1 MYELLRKGDRG
12 LAWVEKSLVVLVVLV
27 ILITQTADV
36 ALRELG
42 KGGLNGAS
50 ELARWLVLALAFQ
63 GASLATAERRHI
75 TIDLLDRSITPP
87 LKAVFNLV
95 VQVLGVVVVLY
106 LAWGAWEL
114 LLDKKLQYLPIGLDV
129 PGWVPRGFLEWPFL
143 SMPGTDPLPNGAPGV
158 LPEVPKMPLWPFLV
172 VAPVSLLL
180 IAWRFF
186 LLCLEDLRGLLRREF
201 DYLVPSSEDGR
212 LY

>member
-1 MYELLRKGDRG
+1 MYELLRRADRHIATAEKG
-12 LAWVEKSLVVLVVLV
+12 LVVLVVLV
-27 ILITQTADV
+27 ILGTQTADV
-36 ALRELG
+36 VLRELG

-75 TIDLLDRSITPP
+75 TIDLLDRAITPRV
-87 LKAVFNLV
+87 KAGFNLV
-95 VQVLGVVVVLY
+95 VQILGVVVVLY

-114 LLDKKLQYLPIGLDV
+114 LLDKKVQRLGIGLDV
-129 PGWVPRGFLEWPFL
+129 PGWVSRSLLEQPWL
-143 SMPGTDPLPNGAPGV
+143 GV
-158 LPEVPKMPLWPFLV
+158 PVGPDGSLPEVPKMPMWPFLS

-180 IAWRFF
+180 IGWRLV
-186 LLCLEDLRGLLRREF
+186 LLCLEDLRGLARGEF
-201 DYLVPSSEDGR
+201 DYLVPQQEEGR